1 MKKHIIIAIIAF
13 ILGAA
18 CGIVGTVLVE
28 KQDVQ
33 KEVTT
38 EIATNTDATATEE
51 EVITT
56 EIATDTDVTTTE
68 EVITTE
74 NITEIDTSFAEI
86 TTTEEVTVE
95 VAEEENSTTET
106 YYEPT
111 TEEAP
116 TEEPTT
122 EATTE
127 APSTEA
133 NGMTYLGTY
142 SLTAYCSCVNCCG
155 KSNGITASG
164 TQATAGRTVACNSL
178 PLGTV
183 ISINGHQY
191 VVEDTGGM
199 GGNVIDIYFSS
210 HEEAINFGRQSADVY
225 LVN

>member
-1 MKKHIIIAIIAF
+1 MKKHIIITTIAF
-13 ILGAA
+13 ILGTT
-18 CGIVGTVLVE
+18 CGVVGTVLVE

-38 EIATNTDATATEE
+38 EIATNTDATTTEE

-56 EIATDTDVTTTE
+56 EIATDTDATTE

-74 NITEIDTSFAEI
+74 NITEIDTSFTEI

-95 VAEEENSTTET
+95 VAEEISTTET

-116 TEEPTT
+116 D
-122 EATTE
+122 EAS
-127 APSTEA
+127 STEA

-178 PLGTV
+178 PIGTV

-199 GGNVIDIYFSS
+199 GGNVIDIFFDS

>member
-13 ILGAA
+13 ILGTT

-33 KEVTT
+33 KEVTM
-38 EIATNTDATATEE
+38 EIATNTDATTTEK

-56 EIATDTDVTTTE
+56 EIATDTDAITTE
-68 EVITTE
+68 EVIATE
-74 NITEIDTSFAEI
+74 NITEIDTSFTEI

-95 VAEEENSTTET
+95 VTEGNLTTET

-122 EATTE
+122 ESTTE

-183 ISINGHQY
+183 ISINGYQY

-199 GGNVIDIYFSS
+199 GGNVIDIYFDS

-225 LVN
+225 LVK

>member
-1 MKKHIIIAIIAF
+1 MKKHIIITTIAF
-13 ILGAA
+13 ILGTT
-18 CGIVGTVLVE
+18 CGVVGTVLVE

-38 EIATNTDATATEE
+38 EIATNTDATTTEKE
-51 EVITT
+51 IITT
-56 EIATDTDVTTTE
+56 EIATDTDATTE

-86 TTTEEVTVE
+86 TTTEEVTME
-95 VAEEENSTTET
+95 VAEEISTTET

-116 TEEPTT
+116 DEEPTT

-210 HEEAINFGRQSADVY
+210 HEEAINFGRQSAEVY

>member
-1 MKKHIIIAIIAF
+1 MKKHIIITTIAF
-13 ILGAA
+13 ILGTT
-18 CGIVGTVLVE
+18 CGVVGTVLVE

-38 EIATNTDATATEE
+38 EIATNTDATIEE

-56 EIATDTDVTTTE
+56 EIATDTDATTE

-74 NITEIDTSFAEI
+74 NITEINTSFTEI

-95 VAEEENSTTET
+95 VTEEISTTET

-178 PLGTV
+178 SIGTV

-199 GGNVIDIYFSS
+199 GGNVIDIFFDS
-210 HEEAINFGRQSADVY
+210 HEEAINFGRQSAEVY

>member
-1 MKKHIIIAIIAF
+1 MKKHIIITTIAF
-13 ILGAA
+13 ILGTT
-18 CGIVGTVLVE
+18 CGVVGTVLVE

-38 EIATNTDATATEE
+38 EIATNTDVTTTEEE
-51 EVITT
+51 EVIAT
-56 EIATDTDVTTTE
+56 EIATDTDVTTE

-74 NITEIDTSFAEI
+74 NITEIDTSFTEI
-86 TTTEEVTVE
+86 TTTEEVTME
-95 VAEEENSTTET
+95 VTEEISTTET

-116 TEEPTT
+116 
-122 EATTE
+122 TE

-178 PLGTV
+178 SIGTV

-199 GGNVIDIYFSS
+199 GGNVIDIFFDS
-210 HEEAINFGRQSADVY
+210 HEEAINFGRQSAEVY

>member
-1 MKKHIIIAIIAF
+1 MKKHIIITTIAF
-13 ILGAA
+13 ILGTA
-18 CGIVGTVLVE
+18 CGVVGTVLVE

-33 KEVTT
+33 REVIT
-38 EIATNTDATATEE
+38 EIATNTDATTEE

-56 EIATDTDVTTTE
+56 EIATDTDVRTTE

-74 NITEIDTSFAEI
+74 NITEIDTSFTEI
-86 TTTEEVTVE
+86 TTTEEVTME
-95 VAEEENSTTET
+95 VAEEISTTET

-122 EATTE
+122 ETTTE

-178 PLGTV
+178 SIGTV

-199 GGNVIDIYFSS
+199 GENVIDIFFDS
-210 HEEAINFGRQSADVY
+210 HEEAINFGRQSAEVY

>member
-1 MKKHIIIAIIAF
+1 MKKHIIITTIAF
-13 ILGAA
+13 ILGTT
-18 CGIVGTVLVE
+18 CGVVGTVLVE

-38 EIATNTDATATEE
+38 EIATNTDVTTTEEE
-51 EVITT
+51 EVIAT
-56 EIATDTDVTTTE
+56 EIATDTDVTTE

-74 NITEIDTSFAEI
+74 NITEIDTSFTEI
-86 TTTEEVTVE
+86 TTTEEVTME
-95 VAEEENSTTET
+95 VTEEISTTET

-111 TEEAP
+111 

-178 PLGTV
+178 SIGTV

-199 GGNVIDIYFSS
+199 GGNVIDIFFDS
-210 HEEAINFGRQSADVY
+210 HEEAINFGRQSAEVY

>member
-13 ILGAA
+13 ILGIT

-33 KEVTT
+33 KEVTM
-38 EIATNTDATATEE
+38 
-51 EVITT
+51 
-56 EIATDTDVTTTE
+56 EIATDTDAITTE

-74 NITEIDTSFAEI
+74 NITEIDISSTEI
-86 TTTEEVTVE
+86 ITTEEVTTTEEEIVE
-95 VAEEENSTTET
+95 VEVVEEITTTET

-111 TEEAP
+111 TV
-116 TEEPTT
+116 

-127 APSTEA
+127 MPSTEID
-133 NGMTYLGTY
+133 GMTYLGRY
-142 SLTAYCSCVNCCG
+142 SLTAYCSCANCCG
-155 KSNGITASG
+155 KSDGITASG

-178 PLGTV
+178 PMGTV

-199 GGNVIDIYFSS
+199 GGNVIDIFFNS
-210 HEEAINFGRQSADVY
+210 HEEALNFGRQSADVY